1 MKKRSKR
8 ESSED
13 FHHDTME
20 AFAKEEMEQACN
32 TTSSCLHGKK
42 RPEQESSENIAT
54 MWKPEQQHHYLLLQ
68 LTLQSTGRQVSPH
81 TNISPQNALLLN
93 RYTVLPVQ
101 TVCAVQTFESRRSC
115 SRLQKIDDLG
125 TSPLS
130 SWQLMSFLGQNVT
143 SYHKSMCNFRE
154 KQHYHFQIHI
164 LINFGGFHQTD
175 SFPMQFKTIN
185 FKLSVSFY
193 LDIDQ

>member
-1 MKKRSKR
+1 MNEKEDETHCWKRRREDTTNMKKRSKR
-8 ESSED
+8 ESSGD

-32 TTSSCLHGKK
+32 TTYSCLHGKK

-101 TVCAVQTFESRRSC
+101 TVCAVQTFESRCSC

-125 TSPLS
+125 TSPFS
-130 SWQLMSFLGQNVT
+130 SWQLMSFLGQNMT
-143 SYHKSMCNFRE
+143 SIS
-154 KQHYHFQIHI
+154 
-164 LINFGGFHQTD
+164 
-175 SFPMQFKTIN
+175 
-185 FKLSVSFY
+185 
-193 LDIDQ
+193 